1 MLTPGRFSSRASSAQ
16 SGSTRRRA
24 PVLTP
29 ACVNSRFSS
38 AASFNSSG
46 SGQLTPAVVARFKLS
61 WIVLR
66 ATPSRRPISRALT
79 PSWASRSMCLSCR
92 MVSSLFAGIP
102 FSSSISTRR
111 NAKVAD
117 LRAADEKRTKGLSGG
132 RLHLGMVAGF
142 KSERWPE

>member
-1 MLTPGRFSSRASSAQ
+1 
-16 SGSTRRRA
+16 
-24 PVLTP
+24 
-29 ACVNSRFSS
+29 
-38 AASFNSSG
+38 
-46 SGQLTPAVVARFKLS
+46 
-61 WIVLR
+61 
-66 ATPSRRPISRALT
+66 
-79 PSWASRSMCLSCR
+79 

-117 LRAADEKRTKGLSGG
+117 LQAADEKRTKGLSGG

>member
-1 MLTPGRFSSRASSAQ
+1 MLTPGRFSSRASSIQ

-38 AASFNSSG
+38 ASSVKSSG
-46 SGQLTPAVVARFKLS
+46 NGQLKPAAAARFKLS

-79 PSWASRSMCLSCR
+79 PSRASRGMCLNCR

-102 FSSSISTRR
+102 FSSSISTKRD
-111 NAKVAD
+111 AATAD
-117 LRAADEKRTKGLSGG
+117 LRTADDRGPKPASDG
-132 RLHLGMVAGF
+132 RLHL
-142 KSERWPE
+142 